1 MRLLELLGK
10 EASHHFKGTVEW
22 WQRVFAPSENG
33 EKWTKKQWV
42 LFSAIGLVSI
52 SILSVIALISLTYFG
67 AFGALP
73 DREELL
79 SIDNYNAS
87 EVYSADNQ
95 LVGRYFIENRSDALI
110 EEVSPYVQYALIATE
125 DARFMEHE
133 GVDMRAAARVVWKS
147 IILGQEEY
155 GGGSTLSQQLAKNLY
170 PRQSYRL
177 FSMPIN
183 KLREMFIARRLERVY
198 SKEGLLN
205 LYLNTVPF
213 SRNIYGIKVAADQFF
228 STTPDELKVEEAAVL
243 IGMLKGTSSYDPVS
257 NPERSQARR
266 NVVLQ
271 QMQRYGYLEQSAV
284 DSLSEQ
290 PIELKFN
297 KQQKQS
303 NAPYFQEHIKGA
315 LNDILADI
323 KKPNGETY
331 SLFTDGLK
339 IYTTIDAQLQEYA
352 ETAVGTHMKKL
363 QTTFDKHWKNK
374 KPWKNDRV
382 LERAVQQ
389 SARYKGYSEAGYS
402 EELIDSLFQQPT
414 NMVVFDWEKG
424 QAEREMSPLD
434 SVKFYLSLLH
444 AGFLAAEPQS
454 GQIKAWVGGIDY
466 AYFQYDHVKSRR
478 QVGSTF
484 KPIVYAQAIS
494 QGIAPCNYFQNT
506 LVSYPKWDDWQP
518 RNADGQYGGFYSMA
532 GGLSKSVNTI
542 TVEVLFQTGIDPVR
556 KLAKEMGIS
565 SDIPKG
571 PAIALG
577 AMEGSLYEMI
587 QVYSTFANRGK
598 RQPLYYIERIEDE
611 YGNVL
616 YEHEKEKAKQV
627 IEEADA
633 DLMNEMLQMVV
644 DSGTARRLQYHY
656 GLRGD
661 IAGKT
666 GTTQNQ
672 SDGWFIG
679 YNPNLVAGA
688 WVGADLPIVR
698 FRSLSLGQGAST
710 ALPIWGE
717 FMRKIYK
724 SKDAS
729 AKAIRTAKFAS
740 LSATERERINCD
752 PYLSDDILDFDLLE
766 QEAERDGWFRD
777 LFDNNREQAFDIND
791 YEDGVSPE
799 EMQELEAQ
807 MEQARRKQNR
817 KEKLRNLWSKKLF
830 GGKKE
835 ERTKGDDGG
844 GR

>member
-10 EASHHFKGTVEW
+10 EVRHHSINFIEW
-22 WQRVFAPSENG
+22 WKRVLPSG
-33 EKWTKKQWV
+33 KTTEKWATKKWIIISV
-42 LFSAIGLVSI
+42 LGVMTLGV
-52 SILSVIALISLTYFG
+52 LSVVGLIGLTYFG
-67 AFGALP
+67 AFGSLP
-73 DREELL
+73 SQEELL
-79 SIDNYNAS
+79 RIDNHNAS
-87 EVYSADNQ
+87 EVYSADGQ
-95 LVGRYFIENRSDALI
+95 LIGRYFIENRTDALI

-147 IILGQEEY
+147 ILLGQEEY

-170 PRQSYRL
+170 PRERYRF

-183 KLREMFIARRLERVY
+183 KLREMFIARRLEKVY

-213 SRNIYGIKVAADQFF
+213 SRNIYGIKVATDQFF

-243 IGMLKGTSSYDPVS
+243 IGMLKGTTSYDPVAH
-257 NPERSQARR
+257 PERSQARR
-266 NVVLQ
+266 NVVMQ
-271 QMQRYGYLEQSAV
+271 QMQRYGYLEQAAV
-284 DSLSEQ
+284 DSLSEL

-303 NAPYFQEHIKGA
+303 KAPYFQEHIKST
-315 LNDILADI
+315 LNDILANT
-323 KKPNGETY
+323 KKRNGDAY

-339 IYTTIDAQLQEYA
+339 IYTTVDADLQQYA
-352 ETAVGTHMKKL
+352 EAAVSKHMKKL

-374 KPWKNDRV
+374 QPWKSDKV

-389 SARYKGYSEAGYS
+389 SARYKAWSVAGYS
-402 EELIDSLFQQPT
+402 EEVIDSLFQQPV
-414 NMVVFDWEKG
+414 NMIIFDWEKG
-424 QAEREMSPLD
+424 QMEQEMSPLD
-434 SVKFYLSLLH
+434 SVKFYISLLH

-484 KPIVYAQAIS
+484 KPIVYAQAIR

-518 RNADGQYGGFYSMA
+518 RNSDGQYGGFYSMS
-532 GGLSKSVNTI
+532 GGLSKSINTI

-556 KLAKEMGIS
+556 KLATEMGIN
-565 SDIPKG
+565 SDIPEG

-598 RQPLYYIERIEDE
+598 HQPLYYIEKIEDAN
-611 YGNVL
+611 GNIL
-616 YEHEKEKAKQV
+616 YEHEKEEAKS
-627 IEEADA
+627 ILEESDA

-724 SKDAS
+724 SKAPSD
-729 AKAIRTAKFAS
+729 KTIRTAKFAS
-740 LSATERERINCD
+740 LSAIEQERINCD
-752 PYLSDDILDFDLLE
+752 PFLSDDILDFDLLE
-766 QEAERDGWFRD
+766 EEAERGSWLRD
-777 LFDNNREQAFDIND
+777 LFGGQDQAFDIEN

-799 EMQELEAQ
+799 ELQELEQQ
-807 MEQARRKQNR
+807 MDKARRKQDR
-817 KEKLRNLWSKKLF
+817 KDKLKNLWSKKLF
-830 GGKKE
+830 GGGKKE
-835 ERTKGDDGG
+835 ESAKGEDDGG
-844 GR
+844 